1 MLHINIF
8 CIGKIKEKFFKDAI
22 IEYSKRL
29 SKYCLLNFIELPDKS
44 IPSKAN
50 SAIEKQ
56 IIDIESN
63 SILSKLNKN
72 SYNIVLDSHGQQF
85 SSEDFALFINSVQ
98 QESSE
103 LNFIIGGSL
112 GLNDE
117 IKNFCD
123 KKISLSQMTFPHQL
137 IRVFILEQLFRAY
150 KINNNEK
157 YHH

>member
-85 SSEDFALFINSVQ
+85 SSEDFASFINSVQ

>member
-22 IEYSKRL
+22 NEYSKRL
-29 SKYCLLNFIELPDKS
+29 SKYCLLNFFELPDKS
-44 IPSKAN
+44 IPNRAN
-50 SAIEKQ
+50 PSLEKQ
-56 IIDIESN
+56 IIDIESK

-72 SYNIVLDSHGQQF
+72 SYNIVLDSKGETF
-85 SSEDFALFINSVQ
+85 SSESFASFINSLQ
-98 QESSE
+98 QENSE
-103 LNFIIGGSL
+103 INFIIGGSL

-123 KKISLSQMTFPHQL
+123 KRISLSQMTYPHQL
-137 IRVFILEQLFRAY
+137 IRIFILEQIFRAY